1 MCESLKQAE
10 EQLVKYYAQHESSV
24 GRLQSELSVLREE
37 KTISEQAMHSEIEVL
52 RGKFIEVTT
61 ELAKQ
66 KSRCS
71 DLQVSLKQ
79 SKDTIAELVQK
90 ENNLIDELQ
99 GKMSQLG
106 QSQDQWKNK
115 VHEQKET
122 IAQQRHQ
129 YEHLQTKF
137 DQLTQSLQAGSHQR
151 LEDELKE
158 AKATIAK
165 REVEIK
171 EIVRTLK
178 KFSDD
183 KKLLEQENAELSRKN
198 DTSEGH

>member
-1 MCESLKQAE
+1 
-10 EQLVKYYAQHESSV
+10 
-24 GRLQSELSVLREE
+24 LSVLREE

-122 IAQQRHQ
+122 IA
-129 YEHLQTKF
+129 
-137 DQLTQSLQAGSHQR
+137 
-151 LEDELKE
+151 
-158 AKATIAK
+158 
-165 REVEIK
+165 
-171 EIVRTLK
+171 
-178 KFSDD
+178 
-183 KKLLEQENAELSRKN
+183 
-198 DTSEGH
+198 